1 MFGGLLLGVRL
12 FAGTCAMIAEMISLA
27 QPYGFY
33 IGLGIVLV
41 IFGLATMEYI
51 NLRRF
56 RYY

>member
-1 MFGGLLLGVRL
+1 
-12 FAGTCAMIAEMISLA
+12 MIAEMISLA